1 MLHTLIFVINLKS
14 TLNSM
19 PMLILNCDGL
29 WLQYILTKYIAC
41 YGLYLIHIITCL
53 SCKCEMEK
61 IKYWNTSK
69 TICNLYKESLNR
81 QMNQFLNNS

>member
-41 YGLYLIHIITCL
+41 YGLYLIHIIHVCL
-53 SCKCEMEK
+53 ANVKWKKSNIK
-61 IKYWNTSK
+61 ILVKQYAIYIK
-69 TICNLYKESLNR
+69 NL
-81 QMNQFLNNS
+81 